1 METNKLSQENN
12 ERVEKDTGLGE
23 TSVFIRPAKLIM
35 ANSNTRFP
43 FHGKVGTTDGM
54 SLLRYRRAPELVASK
69 KKPDC
74 S

>member
-1 METNKLSQENN
+1 METSKLSQENDK
-12 ERVEKDTGLGE
+12 RVQKDTAGE

-43 FHGKVGTTDGM
+43 FHGKVGTKDGM
-54 SLLRYRRAPELVASK
+54 SLLRYRRAPELVAPK
-69 KKPDC
+69 KNPDC